1 MFFSQTHY
9 ILENPRLLNEKVVWQ
24 RRDTE
29 LKNTIFM
36 ISMVYLYVG
45 KVSKAKGVT
54 VDFCLRIMAFYICN
68 NLVFVIPSKT
78 LLRILNI
85 Q

>member
-1 MFFSQTHY
+1 
-9 ILENPRLLNEKVVWQ
+9 
-24 RRDTE
+24 
-29 LKNTIFM
+29 
-36 ISMVYLYVG
+36 MVYLYVG